1 MESGRPFE
9 TVYSIIS
16 LRVKAQLSSRN
27 GTDLRG
33 CEQNAPGWRRGR
45 EATRLSFDALSVM
58 GFYKQWSR
66 LERSLMFGN

>member
-27 GTDLRG
+27 GTDLRA
-33 CEQNAPGWRRGR
+33 CEQNAPGWWRGR
-45 EATRLSFDALSVM
+45 EATRLSVDALSVM